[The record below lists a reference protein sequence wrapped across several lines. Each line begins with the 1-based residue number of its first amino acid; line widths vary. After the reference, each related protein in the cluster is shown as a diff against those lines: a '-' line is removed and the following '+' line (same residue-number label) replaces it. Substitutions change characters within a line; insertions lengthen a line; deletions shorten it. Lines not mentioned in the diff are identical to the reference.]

1 MEVYTL
7 HRRMRKESVIIYQPL
22 FSFKFYIMKTILLSI
37 GLLALCFAG
46 IAIKII
52 LKKDGEFSGTCAS
65 NNPLLNKEGE
75 SCSFCGAAPDEKCK
89 KPIEQSIA

>member
-1 MEVYTL
+1 
-7 HRRMRKESVIIYQPL
+7 
-22 FSFKFYIMKTILLSI
+22 MKSILLSI

-65 NNPLLNKEGE
+65 NNPLLNKEDE
-75 SCSFCGAAPDEKCK
+75 SCGFCGAKPDEKCK
-89 KPIEQSIA
+89 KPVEQSVA